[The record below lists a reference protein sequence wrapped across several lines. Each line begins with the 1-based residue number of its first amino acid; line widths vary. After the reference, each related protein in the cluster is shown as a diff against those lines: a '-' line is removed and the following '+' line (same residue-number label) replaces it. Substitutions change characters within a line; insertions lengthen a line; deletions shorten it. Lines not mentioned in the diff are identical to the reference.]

1 MKLLSAE
8 IFGFGKWQNQTISF
22 EEEGLTILYGE
33 NEAGKS
39 TLHEFIL
46 YILFDLPPRKWKP
59 FEPKTGGSVGGRLH
73 LSVPYEGR
81 VTIERVA
88 TKKNGEARCIFQSGE
103 EAGESY
109 LKQLLNGIDRSTY
122 ESIFSFG
129 LKSLQ
134 DIQSLQEDDIGNVLF
149 GIGMTGSKQIY
160 DTEKQLEKQLDQLFK
175 KRGKNPEINQQLQK
189 VKQLEKEYQQ
199 LKEEE
204 QSYQTYKDQEQRLE
218 KEVQELQVAQ
228 VENRK
233 RLSYIEKLLQV
244 ISYVHAY
251 QDAEKKL
258 AQYEQPISFPEDG
271 LERYYHLKDQ
281 MLPFQSELNVLENAR
296 KQDEQKLEEIPN
308 FNVEKIKLAKSVT
321 NKAEWYEIQ
330 SEEYDQAKKELEQDK
345 HRIQEAI
352 QGLGIGLDFDQL
364 DDLHLPFYTQEL
376 WENLVEEHKQLQGD
390 LESSQDQLNG
400 LKEQK
405 IQTEE
410 DIQRLSTQT
419 LSDDR
424 YQQYKDRV
432 EEDKEQKLKQKLSE
446 QQKEEREK
454 QAVQMEQQ
462 QKKREQSAKQFLLAG
477 SIVFLVGIVLSV
489 MFSNGWIAGIALL
502 FMVFSI
508 LGARLVKQSVASVQ
522 SSFDLTFY
530 QDKQQYTDEEIQKFQ
545 HEINRHEEALS
556 ELEHVKQVM
565 QQLQREEIQNE
576 EWMRTLQQRKN
587 RLEERIEEQM
597 HQFDFLENIA
607 FVYWPKTYQRLNQLQ
622 QEIKDWKNKE
632 DKCNQKQEQVL
643 EFEKHV
649 CSVGDRLEMDHKR
662 EVRSIIE
669 ALFEYINRYEKVEEQ
684 KQSIQERLEANRNQ
698 EQEWKQK
705 LEPIQKEM
713 NHLFA
718 IADVEDEEAYLRKG
732 KKHEHVLELQQK
744 VEQNKQQI
752 AFVFVEDA
760 LVQHVLEQALD
771 EKDLTEER
779 EQLHNELERLN
790 EKLEVN
796 RQEWA
801 DVKSILKRLEEN
813 ESYSSVRHRF
823 ILEKNR
829 LREQA
834 KEWAIHQVAYA
845 TLQKTK
851 AIFQQ
856 ERMPLV
862 IEYCNHFFNIL
873 TKEAYIRVFPPK
885 QNQSFVVESK
895 DGYHYEANELSQ
907 GTKEQLYVSL
917 RLALSRVISEH
928 HPLPFIIDDAFV
940 NFDRLRK
947 HEMIQLLGEISAS
960 QQVLYLTCPLE
971 SEALNEDSTKNLY
984 KKISFYLP

>member
-1 MKLLSAE
+1 MKLLKAE

-22 EEEGLTILYGE
+22 EEDGLTILYGE

-73 LSVPYEGR
+73 LSVPNEGT
-81 VTIERVA
+81 VTVERVA
-88 TKKNGEARCIFQSGE
+88 TKKNGEARCIFQNGE
-103 EAGESY
+103 EADESY
-109 LKQLLNGIDRSTY
+109 LKQLLHGIDRSTY

-160 DTEKQLEKQLDQLFK
+160 DTEKQLEKQLDQRFK

-189 VKQLEKEYQQ
+189 VKQLEKEYQR

-204 QSYQTYKDQEQRLE
+204 QTYQTYKDQEQGLE
-218 KEVQELQVAQ
+218 KEVQELQEKQ
-228 VENRK
+228 IESRK
-233 RLSYIEKLLQV
+233 RLSYIEKLIQV
-244 ISYVHAY
+244 TSSVHAY

-258 AQYEQPISFPEDG
+258 AQYDRPVSFPEDG

-281 MLPFQSELNVLENAR
+281 FLPFQSELNVLENAR

-308 FNVEKIKLAKSVT
+308 FDLKKIELAKSVT
-321 NKAEWYEIQ
+321 NKAEWYEVQ
-330 SEEYDQAKKELEQDK
+330 DEEYHQIKKELEQDK
-345 HRIQEAI
+345 HRIQQAI
-352 QGLGIGLDFDQL
+352 QDLGMGIDFDLL

-390 LESSQDQLNG
+390 LESSQDQLNA

-405 IQTEE
+405 TQTEE
-410 DIQRLSTQT
+410 DIQKLSTQT
-419 LSDDR
+419 LSDDM
-424 YQQYKDRV
+424 YQRYKDVV
-432 EEDKEQKLKQKLSE
+432 EEHKEQKLKQKLSD

-454 QAVQMEQQ
+454 QTAQLEQQ
-462 QKKREQSAKQFLLAG
+462 QKKREQSAKQFLIVG
-477 SIVFLVGIVLSV
+477 SLVFLVGIVLSV
-489 MFSNGWIAGIALL
+489 MFSNAWIAGIALL

-508 LGARLVKQSVASVQ
+508 LGSRLLKQSLASVQ
-522 SSFDLTFY
+522 TSFDLTLY
-530 QDKQQYTDEEIQKFQ
+530 QETQQYTDEEIQKFQ
-545 HEINRHEEALS
+545 HDLNRHEQILS
-556 ELEHVKQVM
+556 ELEHLKQVM

-576 EWMRTLQQRKN
+576 EWMRTLQQRKK
-587 RLEERIEEQM
+587 RLDERIEEQK

-622 QEIKDWKNKE
+622 QEIKEWKNKE
-632 DKCNQKQEQVL
+632 NKCNQKQEQVH

-649 CSVGDRLEMDHKR
+649 CSVADRLEMDHKR
-662 EVRSIIE
+662 VVRSIIE
-669 ALFEYINRYEKVEEQ
+669 ALFHYLKRYEKIEEQ
-684 KQSIQERLEANRNQ
+684 KQNLQERLATTRNQ
-698 EQEWKQK
+698 EQEWIQK
-705 LEPIQKEM
+705 LQPIQKEM
-713 NHLFA
+713 NHLFS
-718 IADVEDEEAYLRKG
+718 IAEVEDEEAYLRKG
-732 KKHEHVLELQQK
+732 KKHEHVLMLEQK
-744 VEQNKQQI
+744 VEQNEQQVTS
-752 AFVFVEDA
+752 VFIEDT
-760 LVQHVLEQALD
+760 LVQDVLEQTLD

-779 EQLHNELERLN
+779 DQLQNDLERLG

-813 ESYSSVRHRF
+813 ESFSSVRHRF

-834 KEWAIHQVAYA
+834 KEWAVHQVAYS

-862 IEYCNHFFNIL
+862 IEYCHHFFNIL
-873 TKEAYIRVFPPK
+873 TKGAYIRVFPPK

-940 NFDRLRK
+940 NFDQMRK
-947 HEMIQLLGEISAS
+947 HEMIQLLGEISTS
-960 QQVLYLTCPLE
+960 QQVLYLTCPPE